1 MSKKKSSLQN
11 TKLGFTENFF
21 LSGTAAAISKTSAA
35 PIERVKLLLQ
45 NQNELL
51 KQGKLNQKYSGVRGK
66 TSSIFFLF
74 LKKKKSDLTEKLK
87 IGFNLMTLFIDFRMR
102 FKGI

>member
-1 MSKKKSSLQN
+1 M
-11 TKLGFTENFF
+11 GFTENFF

-51 KQGKLNQKYSGVRGK
+51 KQGKLNQKYSGVRGEH
-66 TSSIFFLF
+66 FFF
-74 LKKKKSDLTEKLK
+74 FFEK
-87 IGFNLMTLFIDFRMR
+87 NLI
-102 FKGI
+102 

>member
-1 MSKKKSSLQN
+1 M
-11 TKLGFTENFF
+11 GFTENFF

-66 TSSIFFLF
+66 TSCSFF
-74 LKKKKSDLTEKLK
+74 LKKNSDLTEKLK

>member
-66 TSSIFFLF
+66 IFFF
-74 LKKKKSDLTEKLK
+74 LTKKKIWFDGK
-87 IGFNLMTLFIDFRMR
+87 IENWFQFDDF
-102 FKGI
+102 FHWF

>member
-51 KQGKLNQKYSGVRGK
+51 KQGKLNQKYSGVRGE
-66 TSSIFFLF
+66 IFFF
-74 LKKKKSDLTEKLK
+74 
-87 IGFNLMTLFIDFRMR
+87 F
-102 FKGI
+102 

>member
-1 MSKKKSSLQN
+1 M
-11 TKLGFTENFF
+11 GFTENFF

-51 KQGKLNQKYSGVRGK
+51 KQGKLNQKYSGVRGEQ
-66 TSSIFFLF
+66 SFFF
-74 LKKKKSDLTEKLK
+74 FFFEKK
-87 IGFNLMTLFIDFRMR
+87 NLI
-102 FKGI
+102 